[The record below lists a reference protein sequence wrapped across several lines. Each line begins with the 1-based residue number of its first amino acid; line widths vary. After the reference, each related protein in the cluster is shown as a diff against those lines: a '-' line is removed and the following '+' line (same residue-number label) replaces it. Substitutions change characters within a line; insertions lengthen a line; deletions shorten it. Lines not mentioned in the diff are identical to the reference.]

1 MNKRAFLIRRLIQS
15 VFILFFTVTIIFFMF
30 RIIPSDPTS
39 MLIDS
44 QISPEDRHAILVEW
58 GFDRP
63 LHIQYLRYIR
73 NLLVGDFGVSFY
85 YRKPVFDVIS
95 ETILNTIVLMGLT
108 MIITVFGAILGGA
121 YLGWRRGSRFE
132 KTTVMSAMFIHA
144 MPLYWTGIVALMV
157 FTYYI
162 RLFPTG
168 GMHEMGF
175 EYSSLWE
182 KYFSLDFLRHLVLP
196 LACAV
201 LYYLPNP
208 MLIMRASMLEVKG
221 EDFLEMSVARGFRE
235 KTVIMHCARNAL
247 IPVITHM
254 AIMSG
259 FVFGGQV
266 LLETVF
272 TWPGMGREL
281 VQAVMGL
288 DYPVAQAIFFLMAGI
303 VILMNLIA
311 DLLYGLLD
319 PRITYK

>member
-1 MNKRAFLIRRLIQS
+1 MNKKAFFIRRVIQS
-15 VFILFFTVTIIFFMF
+15 IFILFFTVTIIFFMF

-44 QISPEDRHAILVEW
+44 QISPEDRRAILAEW
-58 GFDRP
+58 GLDKP
-63 LHIQYLRYIR
+63 IHIQYLHYIR
-73 NLLVGDFGVSFY
+73 NLMTGDFGISFY
-85 YRKPVFDVIS
+85 YRTPVLGVIA
-95 ETILNTIVLMGLT
+95 ETLTNTFVLMGLT
-108 MIITVFGAILGGA
+108 MAITVFGAILGGA
-121 YLGWRRGSRFE
+121 YLGWRRGSRTE
-132 KTTVMSAMFIHA
+132 KITVTSAIFIHA
-144 MPLYWTGIVALMV
+144 MPLYWTGIVALML

-168 GMHEMGF
+168 GMHTMGH
-175 EYSSLWE
+175 EYSSLWG
-182 KYFSLDFLRHLVLP
+182 KYFSLDFLHHLVLP
-196 LACAV
+196 LVCAL

-221 EDFLEMSVARGFRE
+221 EDFLEMSTARGFRE
-235 KTVIMHCARNAL
+235 RTVIMHCARNAL
-247 IPVITHM
+247 IPVITHI

-281 VQAVMGL
+281 VKAVMGL
-288 DYPVAQAIFFLMAGI
+288 DYPVAQAIFFLMATT
-303 VILMNLIA
+303 VILMNLVA
-311 DLLYGLLD
+311 DLLYGFLD